1 MYRAV
6 EEAIC
11 KEAVDGLLVERGIR
25 NFPYALSI
33 AAILHRVPCRVAQG
47 SGIRC
52 RDPEPG

>member
-33 AAILHRVPCRVAQG
+33 AAILHRVPCRVARG